1 MYLKRLEIQG
11 FKTFAQKTVLE
22 FHLDPSGKRGM
33 TAIVGPNGSGKSNI
47 ADAIRW
53 VMGEQSLKLLRG
65 KKSEDVIFSG
75 SEKKARSGFAEVTIT
90 LESDGPEDKHPDLDI
105 PHVEITRRLYRE
117 GNSEYEVNRKPAKL
131 QDVVLLLAQ
140 CGVGQRSYSV
150 IGQGMID
157 SVLVANPIERKT
169 FFDEAFG
176 LRPFQLKR
184 QKALNKIDESK
195 KNVLQTEG
203 LLREIEPRLRTLERQ
218 VKRLEQ
224 KEGLETELGE
234 LSRQYYG
241 HAWKELSGTLSHL
254 DVKEKEVQLKR
265 ETLSKAFKKLE
276 AELGGIEKQ
285 AESKGFSELQ
295 KKLNQWSSERSAIER
310 QKLDLE
316 KEAAIAEVRASQDW
330 APMPLSKIITSVGV
344 IQKKHADLLQLVE
357 NEQPDVKKIKQ
368 LAAELVALSA
378 SFGKALERPAP
389 EVKKPAQDEKTVK
402 KIEVLTAEAAAI
414 HEKMRA
420 VQSEMD
426 NWSKGEEDERK
437 RIFSLQHSM
446 NKKREEAAA
455 VEREASRWAVE
466 KARVETRRDGL
477 LQELN
482 QYHPELKAELD
493 ALAQS
498 AKAPG
503 AGAAARLQKLRSQL
517 EWIGGIDPETLK
529 DYDETKERFEFLSTQ
544 LGDVEES
551 LRGLE
556 VVVAELDQTIEERSS
571 KAFRKLDKA
580 FSKYFERI
588 FNGGSAQLS
597 EVRPEQEFDEEGN
610 ALPVEDR
617 VTGIEITATPP
628 GKRNKAIALLS
639 GGERALTSIAL
650 ICAIIST
657 NPSPFVVLDEV
668 DAALDESNSI
678 KFADIV
684 ASLADQTQFVVV
696 THNRATM
703 EEGHTLYGVTMGEDG
718 VSQLLSVKFED
729 VEKLKKHA

>member
-33 TAIVGPNGSGKSNI
+33 TSIVGPNGSGKSNI

-75 SEKKARSGFAEVTIT
+75 TEKKSRSGFAEVTIT

-117 GNSEYEVNRKPAKL
+117 GQSEYEVNRKPAKL

-157 SVLVANPIERKT
+157 SVLVANPIERKE

-195 KNVLQTEG
+195 KNILQTES

-224 KEGLETELGE
+224 KDELEKELGA
-234 LSRQYYG
+234 LSKQYYG
-241 HAWKELSGTLSHL
+241 FAWKELAGSLASLET
-254 DVKEKEVQLKR
+254 KEAEVAEKR
-265 ETLSKAFKKLE
+265 AKLNEEFKALEAGLSK
-276 AELGGIEKQ
+276 IEKQ
-285 AESKGFSELQ
+285 TESKGFGDLQ
-295 KKLNQWSSERSAIER
+295 KKLTALSGERQALER
-310 QKLDLE
+310 QKLDIE
-316 KEAAIAEVRASQDW
+316 KEAAIAEVKASQDW
-330 APMPLSKIITSVGV
+330 APMPLSKIITTVGG
-344 IQKKHADLLQLVE
+344 IQKKHAELLKLLESE
-357 NEQPDVKKIKQ
+357 NPDVKKLKA
-368 LAAELVALSA
+368 LAKELAEMSDA
-378 SFGKALERPAP
+378 FGRALERPAP
-389 EVKKPAQDEKTVK
+389 ESKKPAKDEKAIAK
-402 KIEVLTAEAAAI
+402 LAALSAEVAEI
-414 HEKMRA
+414 TEKMKA
-420 VQSEMD
+420 VQSDID
-426 NWSKGEEDERK
+426 NWSKGEQEERK
-437 RIFSLQHSM
+437 QIFSLQHEM
-446 NKKREEAAA
+446 NKKREAAAA
-455 VEREASRWAVE
+455 VEREASQFAVE
-466 KARVETRRDGL
+466 RARVETRRDGVL
-477 LQELN
+477 AELN
-482 QYHPELKAELD
+482 QFHPELKNELD
-493 ALAQS
+493 ELAKS
-498 AKAPG
+498 AKSPG
-503 AGAAARLQKLRSQL
+503 ADAASKLQKLRSQL

-529 DYDETKERFEFLSTQ
+529 DYGETKERFEFLSTQ
-544 LGDVEES
+544 LEDVEES

-556 VVVAELDQTIEERSS
+556 TVVAELDQTIEERSS
-571 KAFRKLDKA
+571 RAFRKLDKE
-580 FSKYFERI
+580 FEKYFEKL
-588 FNGGSAQLS
+588 FNGGTAKLM
-597 EVRPEQEFDEEGN
+597 EVRPEQEYDEEGN
-610 ALPVEDR
+610 ELPLLDR
-617 VTGIEITATPP
+617 VTGIEILATPP
-628 GKRNKAIALLS
+628 GKRNKSIALLS

-684 ASLADQTQFVVV
+684 ASLADRTQFVVV

-703 EEGHTLYGVTMGEDG
+703 EEAHTLYGVTMGEDG

-729 VEKLKKHA
+729 VEKIKKS